1 MNRYALLAD
10 LVVFVHFLYV
20 TFAVGGE
27 LIIVAGWI
35 FRWNW
40 VRNLA
45 FRITH
50 LCAVVLVAIEAL
62 SDILCPLTEWEY
74 NLRMKAGQQ
83 VDADMT
89 FVARLIRKI
98 IFYDFPDWV
107 FTALYVGFAVLVIL
121 TFLLVRP
128 RRKGR

>member
-10 LVVFVHFLYV
+10 LVVFVHLLYV
-20 TFAVGGE
+20 SFAVGGE
-27 LIIVAGWI
+27 LVIVVGWI

-40 VRNLA
+40 VRNRG

-50 LCAVVLVAIEAL
+50 LCAVVLVAVEAL
-62 SDILCPLTEWEY
+62 SGILCPLTEWEY
-74 NLRMKAGQQ
+74 NLRIKAGQH
-83 VDADMT
+83 VEADMT

-98 IFYDFPDWV
+98 IFYDFPPWV
-107 FTALYVGFAVLVIL
+107 FTLMYVGFAVLVVI

-128 RRKGR
+128 KRKA